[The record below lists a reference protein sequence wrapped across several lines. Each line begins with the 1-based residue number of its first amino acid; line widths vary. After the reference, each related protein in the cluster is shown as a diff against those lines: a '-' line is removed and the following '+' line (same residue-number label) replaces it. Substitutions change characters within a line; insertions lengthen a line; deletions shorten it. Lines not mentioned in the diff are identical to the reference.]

1 MVANTQ
7 IPTPLRWWWTSSVV
21 LGVAALLT
29 RQVVLGLA
37 PLAMA
42 YPVLRRR
49 DEQLQVLQSQQRRV
63 DSQVAALTS
72 QLHTWQ
78 QLPTSHLSIRQQ
90 LAPTTQAIQQMQ
102 RRLKVL
108 ELANHHPQPQ
118 ASPGVSPEHLAQL
131 ETQLE
136 QIQRQLESSPP
147 SSPRKQVGVFID
159 GANLYASAQARG
171 SLPDYGSLVPEL
183 TQGEVEVHFY
193 SGVDPK
199 NLAQRRFHR
208 QLRTQGYRV
217 VTKPVV
223 TRADGSSKAN
233 LDGELIV
240 DLMAMYPR
248 YETVLL
254 LSGDG
259 DFAPALK
266 HVRAHGVRVEVAA
279 YQPDTHQE
287 LIRVADR
294 FVDLRSW
301 QGTGTLVSLP
311 LKQTPAIS

>member
-1 MVANTQ
+1 
-7 IPTPLRWWWTSSVV
+7 VV
-21 LGVAALLT
+21 LGVAALVT
-29 RQVVLGLA
+29 RQAVLGLA
-37 PLAMA
+37 PLALA

-49 DEQLQVLQSQQRRV
+49 DEQLQALQTQQRRV

-72 QLHTWQ
+72 QLHTWHQ
-78 QLPTSHLSIRQQ
+78 IPTSHLSIRQQ

-108 ELANHHPQPQ
+108 ELAGNQPQPLPFTGLS
-118 ASPGVSPEHLAQL
+118 AEHLAQL
-131 ETQLE
+131 ETQIE
-136 QIQRQLESSPP
+136 QIQRQLESPHP
-147 SSPRKQVGVFID
+147 LPPRKQVGVFID
-159 GANLYASAQARG
+159 GANLYASAHARG
-171 SLPDYGSLVPEL
+171 SLPDYGSLVTEL
-183 TQGEVEVHFY
+183 TQGTPDVEVHFY

-208 QLRTQGYRV
+208 QLCTQGYRV

-279 YQPDTHQE
+279 YQPDTHRE
-287 LIRVADR
+287 LIRVSNR